1 MNLRQIAN
9 GLTRAVN
16 PNQTVQWVRSTGY
29 STDAA
34 GKRQPLPDLTKPLS
48 ANVQPLQ
55 GKDLQHVDALNLQGV
70 FRSVYLYGD
79 VEAIV
84 RADGKGGDIL
94 QFPLTPGGDAKNWL
108 VTQVMESWPDWCR
121 VIVTLQA
128 Q

>member
-1 MNLRQIAN
+1 VNLRRIAN

-16 PNQTVQWVRSTGY
+16 GNQTVQWVRSMGY
-29 STDAA
+29 STDSA
-34 GKRQPLPDLTKPLS
+34 GKRQPLPDLTRPLS

-55 GKDLQHVDALNLQGV
+55 GKDLQHVDALNMQGV

-94 QFPLTPGGDAKNWL
+94 QFPEVPGGQLRNWL
-108 VTQVMESWPDWCR
+108 VTQVMETWPSWCR